1 MSSLKFSMIF
11 VFLLSLSS
19 SLLTFTIAADPTY
32 LYHVCSKFNFTR
44 NSTYQSNLNLLLSSL
59 PSNANRSDGFSN
71 ATVGQDPNRVYG
83 LFQCRGDVTT
93 ATCKDCVAFASTDLA
108 QRCPAQKRAVI
119 WYDECLV
126 HYSDSY
132 IFSTAAS
139 SPSVRM
145 WNTNNVTTEPSRFH
159 ELVLGLMNKATTEA
173 VNDPKKF
180 ATIKGNST
188 TSQPL
193 YVLVQCTQDLSNTN
207 CSRCLQEAIA
217 NLPNESIG
225 GRTLTPSCN
234 CRYELYLFYNENLSL
249 SSPPPA
255 PAPKRSLPSPVTPT
269 PSPPSPVTRPKGKSG
284 LSTPITIAIIT
295 PITVFAVLF
304 VAGICLLTRRER
316 RKKYTVPDKIAQQTQ
331 HTFFIFAQT
340 QTSPE
345 TALTKPT
352 SIFSSLLFPP
362 KLTAAMDSPTPQQ
375 GKTPTGSTASFNA
388 ALMSLPPP
396 AKTLSILLP
405 LSYPKSRCHFVQS
418 NNVTIEPTRF
428 QELMLGLMNE
438 AATDDPKREERN
450 LFIDNYS
457 YRCCN
462 YYLCGAFDRRLL
474 LPDYKSKKEVQ
485 ICTGGNC

>member
-1 MSSLKFSMIF
+1 MKMSSLKFSMIF

-32 LYHVCSKFNFTR
+32 LYHVCSKSNFTR
-44 NSTYQSNLNLLLSSL
+44 NSTYHSNLNLLLSSL

-71 ATVGQDPNRVYG
+71 STVGQDPNRVYG

-93 ATCKDCVAFASTDLA
+93 ATCKDCVAFAFTDLA

-159 ELVLGLMNKATTEA
+159 ELVLGMMNEATTQA
-173 VNDPKKF
+173 
-180 ATIKGNST
+180 
-188 TSQPL
+188 
-193 YVLVQCTQDLSNTN
+193 DLSNTN
-207 CSRCLQEAIA
+207 CSRCLHEAIA

-249 SSPPPA
+249 SSPAPA
-255 PAPKRSLPSPVTPT
+255 PAPA

-284 LSTPITIAIIT
+284 LSTPIITAIVA

-304 VAGICLLTRRER
+304 VAGLLTRRAS
-316 RKKYTVPDKIAQQTQ
+316 RKKYNSVPDEIDSNLPFGCVAGNDITTIEEALQFDFGTMVRF
-331 HTFFIFAQT
+331 TSGYM
-340 QTSPE
+340 SPE
-345 TALTKPT
+345 YAMHGQFYVK
-352 SIFSSLLFPP
+352 SDVFSFGVLVLEII
-362 KLTAAMDSPTPQQ
+362 T
-375 GKTPTGSTASFNA
+375 GKRNSNFYQTDDGVD
-388 ALMSLPPP
+388 L
-396 AKTLSILLP
+396 
-405 LSYPKSRCHFVQS
+405 LSYV
-418 NNVTIEPTRF
+418 
-428 QELMLGLMNE
+428 
-438 AATDDPKREERN
+438 
-450 LFIDNYS
+450 
-457 YRCCN
+457 
-462 YYLCGAFDRRLL
+462 
-474 LPDYKSKKEVQ
+474 SKNKKL
-485 ICTGGNC
+485 